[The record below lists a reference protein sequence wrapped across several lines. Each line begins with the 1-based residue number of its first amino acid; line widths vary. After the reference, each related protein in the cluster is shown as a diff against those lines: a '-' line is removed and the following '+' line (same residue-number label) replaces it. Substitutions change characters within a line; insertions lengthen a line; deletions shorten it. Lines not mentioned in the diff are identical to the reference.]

1 MIGSIARA
9 ISCRDISFRDIF
21 DTRFNRKLIK
31 VEIRMT
37 NEICLKVL
45 YSQFQNSK
53 KIDIFVSHRS
63 LEIFIQLF
71 SEKASQHDIA
81 RTIDS
86 NGGDE

>member
-9 ISCRDISFRDIF
+9 ISCRVISFRVIF

-37 NEICLKVL
+37 NENCLKVL

-53 KIDIFVSHRS
+53 KFDIFVSHR
-63 LEIFIQLF
+63 LEIFLQPLP
-71 SEKASQHDIA
+71 A
-81 RTIDS
+81 
-86 NGGDE
+86 